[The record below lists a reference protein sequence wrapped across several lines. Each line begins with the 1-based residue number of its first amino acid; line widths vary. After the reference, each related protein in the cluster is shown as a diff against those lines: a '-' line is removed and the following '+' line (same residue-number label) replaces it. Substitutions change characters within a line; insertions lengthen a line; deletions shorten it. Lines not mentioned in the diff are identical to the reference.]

1 MKLEKQ
7 HNFSRDEAVERLRAL
22 TDYWST
28 KYGINTRW
36 DDNRAI
42 IKGKAKG
49 ISFDG
54 AITVHDSQLTGEVKT
69 SWLAEKIGG
78 RAYVEGK
85 INDYLNP
92 GVSLEELQA
101 RLHR

>member
-7 HNFSRDEAVERLRAL
+7 HTFSKDEAVERLRAL

-36 DDNRAI
+36 DDNRAN
-42 IKGKAKG
+42 IKGKVKG
-49 ISFDG
+49 IPFDG
-54 AITVHDSQLTGEVKT
+54 SITVHDSLLTGEVKT
-69 SWLAEKIGG
+69 NWLAEKMGG
-78 RAYVEGK
+78 RTYVEGK

-101 RLHR
+101 RIQR